1 MIDTHAHLNEIEPIE
16 PVISRAKKIG
26 ISAIVAVGMDVDSN
40 QATLA
45 LANRFP
51 ELVYPAI
58 GYHPWSITAE
68 KIEENLRFID
78 DNLATCIALGEVG
91 LDYKTKVKKPV
102 QWDVFSRLLSLA
114 KRYHRPVIVHSR
126 FSHQR
131 SHQMVADEGI
141 EQAVFH
147 WFSGPPE
154 ILEKII
160 ADGYYISATP
170 ALSYS
175 PPHQAAMRAAPIE
188 KILVETD
195 SPVEYQGKISEPADL
210 TITLRELSHIKG
222 RDIEEVRRITTS
234 NAKRLFG
241 I

>member
-16 PVISRAKKIG
+16 PAISRAKKIG
-26 ISAIVAVGMDVDSN
+26 ITAIVAVGMDVDSN
-40 QATLA
+40 QATLE

-68 KIEENLRFID
+68 NIEENLCFID

-102 QWDVFSRLLSLA
+102 QWDIFTRLLSLA
-114 KRYHRPVIVHSR
+114 KRYNRPVIVHSR

-147 WFSGPPE
+147 WFSGPLE
-154 ILEKII
+154 VLEKII
-160 ADGYYISATP
+160 EDGYYVSATP

-175 PPHQAAMRAAPIE
+175 RPHQAAMRAAPIE

-210 TITLRELSHIKG
+210 EITLRELSRIKG
-222 RDIEEVRRITTS
+222 MDLEEVRRITSS
-234 NAKRLFG
+234 NAKRLFV